1 MEEIWAANP
10 DVKVMYCFEDGNC
23 FIKHGDALSYKKDTQ
38 KEFKT
43 VERPT
48 AEVKEEKPTKKTK

>member
-10 DVKVMYCFEDGNC
+10 DVKVMYCFLKMA
-23 FIKHGDALSYKKDTQ
+23 IALSNTVMRFLTKRYS

-48 AEVKEEKPTKKTK
+48 AEVKEEKPTKKK